1 MHIERRWAMRLGAAV
16 VVAAA
21 IPAAP
26 AAAGVTTVTTPN
38 PGTTNLLGG
47 LMAFSP
53 SEIWGVGSA
62 SSSSYSG
69 CHGRTLTV
77 RFDGTRFAEV
87 PENPPTPMCAS
98 VTGVAG
104 TSTADI
110 WAVGST
116 NNGRD
121 TWARHWN
128 GATWSGSKGATIPA
142 PPSGGRAQRSTGL
155 NGVAALASNNVWAVG
170 RAQFADFGRRALI
183 EHYDG
188 ATWQLVSGPPDS
200 GAVLNGISTLG
211 PANLWAVGAAGG
223 RTLVTHWNGK
233 AWTTVPSPNTNALN
247 TLRGV
252 SALAP
257 NDVWAVGDAI
267 KSQSDGVSVSRTLI
281 EHWNGSA
288 WSVVP
293 SPNVGAGG
301 NFLTGVA
308 ARATGEVFAVGYYVD
323 VTGEIPLQRTLWL
336 RFNGAGWSVVP
347 SPNSGSSDNSLLGV
361 IAPAGSADAW
371 AWGNATSTL
380 AQRFRP

>member
-1 MHIERRWAMRLGAAV
+1 M
-16 VVAAA
+16 
-21 IPAAP
+21 
-26 AAAGVTTVTTPN
+26 
-38 PGTTNLLGG
+38 
-47 LMAFSP
+47 
-53 SEIWGVGSA
+53 
-62 SSSSYSG
+62 
-69 CHGRTLTV
+69 
-77 RFDGTRFAEV
+77 RFDGTKFAEV

-98 VTGVAG
+98 VNGVAG

-121 TWARHWN
+121 TWVRHWN
-128 GATWSGSKGATIPA
+128 GATWAASKGTTIPV

-155 NGVAALASNNVWAVG
+155 NGVAALASNNIWAVG
-170 RAQFADFGRRALI
+170 RAQFPDFGRRALL

-188 ATWQLVSGPPDS
+188 ATWQLVSGPPDA
-200 GAVLNGISTLG
+200 GGVLNGISALG

-223 RTLVTHWNGK
+223 RTLVTQWNGQT
-233 AWTTVPSPNTNALN
+233 WTTVPSPNTNVLN

-257 NDVWAVGDAI
+257 DDVWAVGDAI
-267 KSQSDGVSVSRTLI
+267 KRQSDGVSVSRTLI

-308 ARATGEVFAVGYYVD
+308 ARGTGAVFA
-323 VTGEIPLQRTLWL
+323 
-336 RFNGAGWSVVP
+336 
-347 SPNSGSSDNSLLGV
+347 
-361 IAPAGSADAW
+361 SAT
-371 AWGNATSTL
+371 TSTSPARSRCSARSGCASTESAGASCR
-380 AQRFRP
+380 AQTSAVATTACSA